1 MSTKR
6 QPSKQRRQTQ
16 NQKQRAALEARRQA
30 AAAGGVASGTAG
42 EAATSSTAS
51 SGGSV
56 LSRFRGAK
64 SAGRSARTSGN
75 GTLPVGHRAALSA
88 LLAAIAAALVSSF
101 LIPVQIGRDG
111 EPITTQAELVAEWS
125 ISAQEA
131 LADAPD
137 STSAQLSA
145 AVDDWLPG
153 GTEPFIQANWPFSL
167 LVFLPVVGTALGFRA
182 VSKRS
187 PAKVVNRT
195 MYVTLFGALLAG
207 SQLLLIFLPAVI
219 ALGVAAFQVRKA
231 EVRAQAEAQAAAPA
245 EDVIDVDEVVE
256 ADETIEVD
264 EVVEVDEVADDPAE
278 EVDPR

>member
-16 NQKQRAALEARRQA
+16 NQKQRAALDARRQA
-30 AAAGGVASGTAG
+30 AAAGSASTGTARD
-42 EAATSSTAS
+42 AASSSTAS
-51 SGGSV
+51 SDGSV
-56 LSRFRGAK
+56 LSRLRGAK
-64 SAGRSARTSGN
+64 SAGRSARTGAN
-75 GTLPVGHRAALSA
+75 GTLPPGHRAALSA
-88 LLAAIAAALVSSF
+88 LLAAVAAALVSSF

-111 EPITTQAELVAEWS
+111 EPITTQGALVAEWS
-125 ISAQEA
+125 LSAQEA

-137 STSAQLSA
+137 ATAAELSA

-207 SQLLLIFLPAVI
+207 SQLLVIFLPAVI

-231 EVRAQAEAQAAAPA
+231 EVQAQAQAQAAAPA
-245 EDVIDVDEVVE
+245 DDVIDVDEVIE
-256 ADETIEVD
+256 ADEVTEAEIV
-264 EVVEVDEVADDPAE
+264 DDPAE
-278 EVDPR
+278 RGDPR

>member
-1 MSTKR
+1 M
-6 QPSKQRRQTQ
+6 
-16 NQKQRAALEARRQA
+16 
-30 AAAGGVASGTAG
+30 
-42 EAATSSTAS
+42 
-51 SGGSV
+51 

-64 SAGRSARTSGN
+64 SAGRSARTSGS

-111 EPITTQAELVAEWS
+111 EPITTQGELVAEWS
-125 ISAQEA
+125 ISAQET

-137 STSAQLSA
+137 STAAELSA
-145 AVDDWLPG
+145 AVDDWLPN

-195 MYVTLFGALLAG
+195 MYITMFGALLAG

-219 ALGVAAFQVRKA
+219 ALGVAAYQVRKA
-231 EVRAQAEAQAAAPA
+231 EVQAQAEAQAAAPVD
-245 EDVIDVDEVVE
+245 DVIDVDEVVDAEVVE
-256 ADETIEVD
+256 AEVVD
-264 EVVEVDEVADDPAE
+264 EVVDDAVVDDPAD
-278 EVDPR
+278 EVDRH